1 MFLKD
6 ELLKGFDDGACSS
19 ESSPSVS
26 GRIFRGGYTVQEHI
40 NQLDERIQRL
50 QRENNELRKDINET
64 VGKLETKE
72 EEYCHLVDGSVKD
85 LDSVRYPIIYNIK
98 W

>member
-1 MFLKD
+1 
-6 ELLKGFDDGACSS
+6 
-19 ESSPSVS
+19 
-26 GRIFRGGYTVQEHI
+26 VQEHI
-40 NQLDERIQRL
+40 TQLDERIQRL

-85 LDSVRYPIIYNIK
+85 LDSVRYPIRKNIYSSGDSRKNIIADEFFMISILLIDV
-98 W
+98 

>member
-1 MFLKD
+1 M
-6 ELLKGFDDGACSS
+6 
-19 ESSPSVS
+19 S

-85 LDSVRYPIIYNIK
+85 LDSVRYQIRKNIYTVVVIRMRI
-98 W
+98 